1 MARLKPQE
9 PSPLPAEVNVRVA
22 MGYIE
27 YPGGSHCATCEYS
40 ADRGAPQALCTKW
53 NVTINNPD
61 GCCDDWVAFDGKGK
75 DYRKDQEDA
84 SEPGEPEQPGTAA
97 APAATKPPV
106 S

>member
-1 MARLKPQE
+1 M
-9 PSPLPAEVNVRVA
+9 
-22 MGYIE
+22 
-27 YPGGSHCATCEYS
+27 
-40 ADRGAPQALCTKW
+40 CTKW

-84 SEPGEPEQPGTAA
+84 SEPEPEQPGTAT
-97 APAATKPPV
+97 APASTKPPV